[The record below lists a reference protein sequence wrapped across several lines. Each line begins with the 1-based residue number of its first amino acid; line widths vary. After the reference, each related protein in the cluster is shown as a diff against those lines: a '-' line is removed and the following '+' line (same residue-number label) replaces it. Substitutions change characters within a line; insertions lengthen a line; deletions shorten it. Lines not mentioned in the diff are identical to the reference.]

1 MTADTAFISS
11 SLSEFKSLISFK
23 TGFLISLGTE
33 DSEFETKYSTETLSA
48 FASFTASVALG
59 TVPAFLMLDTV
70 VSETPILF
78 ASQRYV
84 VFCSLRNASTFFQK
98 TIL

>member
-1 MTADTAFISS
+1 MTADTAFMSS
-11 SLSEFKSLISFK
+11 SLSEFKSLISLK
-23 TGFLISLGTE
+23 TGFLVSLGTE

-48 FASFTASVALG
+48 FANFTASVALG

-70 VSETPILF
+70 VSEMPILL
-78 ASQRYV
+78 ASHRYV